1 MWGFIPTQGQVFTL
15 LLSPLQRATELA
27 ALCDIRW
34 KRVHCPTHP
43 LGSWSVFWAVLITT
57 LVLHMHTHRR
67 AAASYPH
74 SVTKG
79 KLQLGEPF
87 IPCMG
92 LIVSLKRGRS
102 GKKRVGR
109 SLTPP
114 LSFEWGQAGVNIQC
128 FSDYM
133 LALRGP
139 PGSGEI
145 RLKYRPSMDN
155 FGQVSWLTT

>member
-1 MWGFIPTQGQVFTL
+1 MRGSIVPPRSHMCGFIPTQGQDFTL
-15 LLSPLQRATELA
+15 LLSPLQQATELA
-27 ALCDIRW
+27 ALCDMRW

-57 LVLHMHTHRR
+57 LILHMHTHRL

-74 SVTKG
+74 LVTKG
-79 KLQLGEPF
+79 KLQLGEPLMSH
-87 IPCMG
+87 CKG

-114 LSFEWGQAGVNIQC
+114 LGFERGQAGVNIQC
-128 FSDYM
+128 FSVMSGHWEDHQVVSESC
-133 LALRGP
+133 
-139 PGSGEI
+139 SGEI
-145 RLKYRPSMDN
+145 
-155 FGQVSWLTT
+155 

>member
-1 MWGFIPTQGQVFTL
+1 MRGSIVPPRSHMCGFIPTQGQDFTL
-15 LLSPLQRATELA
+15 LLSPLQQATELA
-27 ALCDIRW
+27 ALCDMRW

-57 LVLHMHTHRR
+57 LILHMHTHRR

-74 SVTKG
+74 LVTKG
-79 KLQLGEPF
+79 KLQLGEPLM
-87 IPCMG
+87 PCKG

-114 LSFEWGQAGVNIQC
+114 LGFERGQAGVNIQC
-128 FSDYM
+128 FSVMSGHWEDHQVVSESC
-133 LALRGP
+133 P
-139 PGSGEI
+139 GEI
-145 RLKYRPSMDN
+145 
-155 FGQVSWLTT
+155 